1 MRKGFEVK
9 WDDGPHVSGG
19 FANKHRVHVTGPHG
33 RRMRLSASEALALR
47 DLLSKFLAERLD
59 LKFPR
64 S

>member
-19 FANKHRVHVTGPHG
+19 FANKHRVHVTGPHN
-33 RRMRLSASEALALR
+33 RRVRLSASEAAALR
-47 DLLSKFLAERLD
+47 DLLSEFLAELFD
-59 LKFPR
+59 AKFPR